1 MHGGMTHTS
10 PRKEQKKKKKKKATD
25 DFKIRKT
32 KFGLIIPMRNI
43 A

>member
-1 MHGGMTHTS
+1 MHRGVTHAS
-10 PRKEQKKKKKKKATD
+10 PRKEKKKKKKAPD

-32 KFGLIIPMRNI
+32 KFGLIIPERNI